1 MRGCQPCVAPGNC
14 LPAQRLHDVLLCVA
28 HRNSA
33 PAAAAA
39 AAATEAAAAAATAAA
54 PAAPASLMA
63 VLEAMLQTQLGV
75 FVFANF
81 TIACCAAVAAIVTVC
96 DAEAT
101 AAALIVAS

>member
-1 MRGCQPCVAPGNC
+1 
-14 LPAQRLHDVLLCVA
+14 
-28 HRNSA
+28 
-33 PAAAAA
+33 
-39 AAATEAAAAAATAAA
+39 
-54 PAAPASLMA
+54 MA